1 LVQLS
6 FNSSIFTLL
15 CILFFHSLLLYFLLL
30 IYEKLKNTALYAGAN
45 LTNIW
50 RDHDSLYALHIY
62 FFSMCFKKLWKFWT
76 KQLCVLR
83 NK

>member
-45 LTNIW
+45 LTNI
-50 RDHDSLYALHIY
+50 
-62 FFSMCFKKLWKFWT
+62 
-76 KQLCVLR
+76 
-83 NK
+83 